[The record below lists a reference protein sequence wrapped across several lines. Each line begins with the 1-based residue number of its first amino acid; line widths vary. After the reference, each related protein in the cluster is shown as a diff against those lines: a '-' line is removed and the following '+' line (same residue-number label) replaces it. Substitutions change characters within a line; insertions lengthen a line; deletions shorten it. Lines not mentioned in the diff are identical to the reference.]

1 MGGRAT
7 VKPVVGVLIS
17 DQGEASIEGSGRV
30 LIGRD
35 LDGDRL
41 AASPGEVTVFFD
53 RDNLSGLGDVT
64 GNVFSVFQA
73 RDRSVYV
80 ADGDTDSVY
89 RIADRNGDGDA
100 NDAGEAKAWL
110 TPANAGGFSTVTPNG
125 VAQGRDGA
133 IYVTNAGTGSAP
145 ADMIY
150 RTVDLNRDGDA
161 DDAGEATVWI
171 DLQQVIATSVPFDI
185 AFDGEVAYV
194 SDLTGPAEDV
204 IHRLEDANGDGAI
217 GADEITTFASDS
229 GAFGAPVDIA
239 IDTDDG
245 SVLTLSWTASG
256 GEPHRLHR
264 LTDRDGSGAI
274 DAPNESVEVW
284 NSSMLPPGY
293 GQLAGFSI
301 SAAANGSV
309 ALAVN
314 GAGPS
319 TKNVYLL
326 TDYDGDGTFGGEEE
340 AQVFASNAFD
350 AGSLYRPRAVE
361 HYNDD
366 FDFGLRQGTARADA
380 LSGSGAGDVILGL
393 AGNDTIFGRGGA
405 DELWGGIGNDALKGG
420 DGADLL
426 RGNKGKDALD
436 GGAGNDVLAGGVG
449 DDTLSG
455 GAGADE
461 LAGGGGRDQLRGGGG
476 ADRFVFADA
485 DGPGRDTIL
494 DFEVGRDVIVVDGL
508 EIAAIRGGPLGARV
522 VFDTGAEVHLAGVA
536 ASALTADS
544 FEYVD
549 ALVV

>member
-1 MGGRAT
+1 MFF
-7 VKPVVGVLIS
+7 
-17 DQGEASIEGSGRV
+17 
-30 LIGRD
+30 
-35 LDGDRL
+35 DGDN
-41 AASPGEVTVFFD
+41 A
-53 RDNLSGLGDVT
+53 SGLGAVT
-64 GNVFSVFQA
+64 ENVFSVFQA

-89 RIADRNGDGDA
+89 RLYDRNGDGDA

-110 TPANAGGFSTVTPNG
+110 TPANAAGLSTVTPNG

-145 ADMIY
+145 ADAVY

-185 AFDGEVAYV
+185 AFDGDVAYV
-194 SDLTGPAEDV
+194 SDLTGAAEDV
-204 IHRLEDANGDGAI
+204 IHRLEDRNGDGTV
-217 GADEITTFASDS
+217 GLDEITTFASDS

-239 IDTDDG
+239 IDADDG
-245 SVLTLSWTASG
+245 SVLSLSWTAAR
-256 GEPHRLHR
+256 GEPHRLYR
-264 LTDRDGSGAI
+264 LTDLDGSGAI

-284 NSSMLPPGY
+284 NSAMLPPGY
-293 GQLAGFSI
+293 GQSAGFSI
-301 SAAANGSV
+301 SAAKNGSV

-314 GAGPS
+314 GGEPG

-340 AQVFASNAFD
+340 TQVFASNAFD

-366 FDFGLRQGTARADA
+366 FDFGLKQGTARADA
-380 LSGSGAGDVILGL
+380 LSGSGADDAILGL
-393 AGNDTIFGRGGA
+393 AGNDTLFGKGGA
-405 DELWGGIGNDALKGG
+405 DDLWGGIGNDALHGG
-420 DGADLL
+420 AGDDHL
-426 RGNKGKDALD
+426 RGNNGKDVLD
-436 GGAGNDVLAGGVG
+436 GGAGRDLLEGGVG

-461 LAGGGGRDQLRGGGG
+461 LSGGAGRDQLRGGGG

-485 DGPGRDTIL
+485 DGVARDTIL

-522 VFDTGAEVHLAGVA
+522 QFDNGAEVHLAGIA
-536 ASALTADS
+536 ASALTIDS

-549 ALVV
+549 ALIV